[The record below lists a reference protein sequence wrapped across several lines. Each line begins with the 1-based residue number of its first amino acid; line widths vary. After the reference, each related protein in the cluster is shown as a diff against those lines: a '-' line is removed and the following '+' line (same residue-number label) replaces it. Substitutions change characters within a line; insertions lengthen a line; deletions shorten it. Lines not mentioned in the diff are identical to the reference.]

1 MRRLAIHQILANLAV
16 PALLLTL
23 VIDVT
28 AGPPPIRTAN
38 SRQVTPTPLNTPL
51 PPAPEPSALPSPGGT
66 LLPAIPPAPVPSPMV
81 PFPMVPFPIVPS
93 PDPGGLMYSQPMG
106 TMRERVPPPKVYLGD
121 PNGEGL
127 YHSPTDAL
135 PPSGQPLPAL
145 DPNAPLAA
153 TDRFGVAP
161 PAGTL
166 GHTYHRRTR
175 LLDDKKHPRVGVVE
189 VHLSENYDVSGKGL
203 KSKWTGKVWE
213 LESDPLLPGV
223 PHIFEIKAEWGP
235 VGAREKEVR
244 TVRLVMGRA
253 VDLEF

>member
-1 MRRLAIHQILANLAV
+1 MRRLAIHQLLATLAV
-16 PALLLTL
+16 PGLLLTL
-23 VIDVT
+23 VLDVA

-38 SRQVTPTPLNTPL
+38 SRQVTPTPLNVPL
-51 PPAPEPSALPSPGGT
+51 PPAPDPSVLPSPGGT
-66 LLPAIPPAPVPSPMV
+66 LMPAVPPAPFPSPPVPSPE
-81 PFPMVPFPIVPS
+81 
-93 PDPGGLMYSQPMG
+93 PGGLMYSQPMG
-106 TMRERVPPPKVYLGD
+106 TMRERVPPPRVYLGD
-121 PNGEGL
+121 PNGEGS

-166 GHTYHRRTR
+166 GHTYHRRSR

-189 VHLSENYDVSGKGL
+189 VHLSENYDVSAKGM

-235 VGAREKEVR
+235 EGSRKKEVR

>member
-38 SRQVTPTPLNTPL
+38 SRQLSPTPTPLNTPL
-51 PPAPEPSALPSPGGT
+51 PPAPEPFALPSPGGT
-66 LLPAIPPAPVPSPMV
+66 LIPAIPLAP
-81 PFPMVPFPIVPS
+81 VPS
-93 PDPGGLMYSQPMG
+93 PDPGGLMYSQPLG
-106 TMRERVPPPKVYLGD
+106 TMRERVLPPKVYLGD
-121 PNGEGL
+121 PNGDGL

-145 DPNAPLAA
+145 DPNAPMSA

-175 LLDDKKHPRVGVVE
+175 LLEDKKHPRVGVVE

-235 VGAREKEVR
+235 EGARKKEVR